1 MPSNQELKSLWLGPS
16 GTLGSAGESELF
28 YPGELGKTQW
38 HKDPNGSDKPI
49 KLQKVFRY
57 ATDGATAQ
65 AGGICYWVDRDN
77 YVVSGDPE
85 DAIGGS
91 ANPWPAGAWLGAGPT
106 AGNYGIIQVAGPIAE
121 LHHTGSGTNAAGDVL
136 VNAATDATT
145 GGVVAAKA
153 TDAGDEI
160 HNIAIAVGTGD
171 TTTGP
176 AGDLVLL
183 LTD

>member
-16 GTLGSAGESELF
+16 GTLGAAGESTLF

-38 HKDPNGSDKPI
+38 HKDPNVSDKPI

-57 ATDGATAQ
+57 ATDGATAVN
-65 AGGICYWVDRDN
+65 GGVAYWVDRDN

-91 ANPWPAGAWLGAGPT
+91 ANPWPAGVFLGAGPT
-106 AGNYGIIQVAGPIAE
+106 AGNYGVIQVAGPVAE
-121 LHHTGSGTNAAGDVL
+121 LTLASGTNAAGDVL

-145 GGVVAAKA
+145 GGIVAVKA
-153 TDAGDEI
+153 TNAGDEI
-160 HNIAIAVGTGD
+160 HNIAVAVGAGD

-183 LTD
+183 LSD